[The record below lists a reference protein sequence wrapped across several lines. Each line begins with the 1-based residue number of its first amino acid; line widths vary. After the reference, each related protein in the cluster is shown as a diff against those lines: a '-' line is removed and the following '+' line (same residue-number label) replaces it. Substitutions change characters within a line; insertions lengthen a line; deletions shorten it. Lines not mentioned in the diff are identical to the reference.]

1 MSKIKELRE
10 KAQKLLTEATGI
22 RDGIT
27 EKTPKDEARAAN
39 EKFDAMMDQYDD
51 LVKEADR
58 GERAWKAKQEEEQRR
73 EQREREEREER
84 RPGQEDRSHS
94 PGENVSDEYREAFR
108 QYLASGADLS
118 ELSKE
123 ARDALRAGY
132 REERAQSTGSGATG
146 GFLVPTT
153 LANAI
158 NIAAAAHGPMMD
170 GNIATEINLSNGAP
184 FDLPKV
190 DDTDEEANPHTE
202 GDEGVDDNSGDIVL
216 AKTSL
221 LAYGLV
227 TPWIKWSFELAQDS
241 SFGFEALLAKLI
253 GERLGRKG
261 NKWLTVGTGTNEP
274 LGFVTGAPVGHT
286 AAAATALTFDEIMD
300 LEHSVDPAYRGG
312 PKVRFQMHDQTVKA
326 LRKLKDTNGRYIW
339 SDGDVTKGVPATLN
353 NKPVSFNQAMAQIS
367 AGAKPIAFG
376 DFSEYYVRK
385 VGSPLIGV
393 AREKFFPNLGIMGV
407 HRIDGAPAQTKAI
420 KTLQM
425 AAA

>member
-1 MSKIKELRE
+1 MSKIKELRD
-10 KAQKLLTEATGI
+10 KAQKVLTEATGI
-22 RDGIT
+22 RDSIN

-39 EKFDAMMDQYDD
+39 EKFDTLMDQYDD

-58 GERAWKAKQEEEQRR
+58 EERAYKAQQEEEHRR
-73 EQREREEREER
+73 EEQEREEREDR
-84 RPGQEDRSHS
+84 RPGQEERSHV
-94 PGENVSDEYREAFR
+94 PGDNVSGEYREAFR
-108 QYLASGADLS
+108 QFLASGADLS

-170 GNIATEINLSNGAP
+170 SNIATEINLSNGAP

-190 DDTDEEANPHTE
+190 DDTAEEANPHTE
-202 GDEGVDDNSGDIVL
+202 GDEGVDDDSGDIVI

-221 LAYGLV
+221 LAYALV

-253 GERLGRKG
+253 GERIGRKG
-261 NKWLTVGTGTNEP
+261 NAWLTVGSGTNEP

-286 AAAATALTFDEIMD
+286 AAAAGALTFDEIMD

-353 NKPVSFNQAMAQIS
+353 NKPVSLNQAMAQIGAS
-367 AGAKPIAFG
+367 AKPIAFG

-385 VGSPLIGV
+385 VGNPLIGV

-425 AAA
+425 AA

>member
-1 MSKIKELRE
+1 MSKIKELRD
-10 KAQKLLTEATGI
+10 KAQKVLTEATGI

-39 EKFDAMMDQYDD
+39 EKFDAMMDQYDG

-58 GERAWKAKQEEEQRR
+58 EERAWKAKQEEEQRR
-73 EQREREEREER
+73 EEREREEREER
-84 RPGQEDRSHS
+84 RPGQEERSHA

-123 ARDALRAGY
+123 ARDALRSGF
-132 REERAQSTGSGATG
+132 REIRTQTTGTGANG
-146 GFLVPTT
+146 GILVPTT
-153 LANAI
+153 LASSI

-170 GNIATEINLSNGAP
+170 ANIATEINLSNGAP

-190 DDTDEEANPHTE
+190 DDTAEEANLHTE

-221 LAYGLV
+221 LAYALV

-253 GERLGRKG
+253 GERIGRKG
-261 NKWLTVGTGTNEP
+261 NAWLTVGSGTNEP

-286 AAAATALTFDEIMD
+286 AAAASALTFDEIMD

-353 NKPVSFNQAMAQIS
+353 SKPVSFNQAMAQIGAS
-367 AGAKPIAFG
+367 AKPIAFG

-385 VGSPLIGV
+385 VGNPLIGV
-393 AREKFFPNLGIMGV
+393 AREKFFP
-407 HRIDGAPAQTKAI
+407 
-420 KTLQM
+420 
-425 AAA
+425 

>member
-58 GERAWKAKQEEEQRR
+58 EERAWKAKQEEEQRR

-261 NKWLTVGTGTNEP
+261 HKWLTVGSGTNEP

-286 AAAATALTFDEIMD
+286 AAAAAALTFDEIMD

>member
-1 MSKIKELRE
+1 MSKIKELRD

-39 EKFDAMMDQYDD
+39 EKFDAMMDQYDG

-58 GERAWKAKQEEEQRR
+58 EERAWKAKQEEEQRR
-73 EQREREEREER
+73 EEREREEREER
-84 RPGQEDRSHS
+84 RPGQEERSHA

-123 ARDALRAGY
+123 ARDALRSGF
-132 REERAQSTGSGATG
+132 REIRTQTTGTGANG
-146 GFLVPTT
+146 GILVPTT
-153 LANAI
+153 LASSI

-170 GNIATEINLSNGAP
+170 KNIATEINLSNGAP

-190 DDTDEEANPHTE
+190 DDTAEEANLHTE

-221 LAYGLV
+221 LAYALV

-253 GERLGRKG
+253 GERIGRKG
-261 NKWLTVGTGTNEP
+261 NAWLTVGSGTNEP

-286 AAAATALTFDEIMD
+286 AAAAAALTFDEIMD

-353 NKPVSFNQAMAQIS
+353 SKPVSFNQAMAQIGAS
-367 AGAKPIAFG
+367 AKPIAFG

-385 VGSPLIGV
+385 VGNPLIGV

-407 HRIDGAPAQTKAI
+407 HRVDGAPAQTKAI